1 MCRKNQ
7 LQGACLMA
15 FAVGLMVG
23 HSLESW
29 FLCCCGGLTVL
40 VFGFVVFRRRR

>member
-7 LQGACLMA
+7 LQGSCLA
-15 FAVGLMVG
+15 TLGLGLLIG

-29 FLCCCGGLTVL
+29 FLCVCGGAVL
-40 VFGFVVFRRRR
+40 AVLGICLFCRRI